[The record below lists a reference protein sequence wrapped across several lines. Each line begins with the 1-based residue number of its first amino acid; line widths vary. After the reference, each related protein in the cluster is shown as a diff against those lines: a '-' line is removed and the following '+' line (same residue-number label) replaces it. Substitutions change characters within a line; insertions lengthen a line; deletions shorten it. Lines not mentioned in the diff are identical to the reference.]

1 MRKPRPVPKRPRP
14 KIDERDR
21 NAYQR
26 LLDSGYT
33 KMRLGQLVGISKQAV
48 TRWQAVP
55 LKYVTPL
62 SNATGIRKRD
72 LRPSDFA

>member
-1 MRKPRPVPKRPRP
+1 VLKRNPPPK
-14 KIDERDR
+14 KVDERDR
-21 NAYQR
+21 DAYQR

-33 KMRLGQLVGISKQAV
+33 KMRLASLLGISKQAV
-48 TRWQAVP
+48 TRWRDVP

-62 SNATGIRKRD
+62 SNATGIRKRH